1 MVAFCAVSGLDPV
14 ERALLAQ
21 IALGDDDACDV
32 LADHWEQDDPARGAL
47 LRVQRARGKA
57 PIDPELRA
65 LERALLDRHA
75 ERWLAPV
82 VAAGFERRQLVFER
96 GFLRSAPVLA
106 SDEAPGALFRL
117 SPVLHRE
124 LGRAPCNGRVFDA
137 CTLTAAGETDHVIL
151 KTVDPAWPG
160 EIYDDDILRPSA
172 VNRAAMRGY
181 ALRRDDEPNL
191 ALVLAG
197 GVHLSNVLGV
207 RSRSDPDPEP
217 RPAGRRLGIA
227 FATAIAHAACR
238 ALEALHDAGGRH
250 GALTPENI
258 LLDERG
264 GVHLLDLY
272 PSSKLFDTFMPW
284 SRELMWH
291 IPSERSIDGRSDVFS
306 LALVTCTLIDGVH
319 PLAGHAD
326 VFERIVAMRDGRL
339 SPPAHLP
346 AAIDQVLRVALADHP
361 HRYPGASAF
370 GDALADAA
378 DRARVPYGSHVIAA
392 TLGSLPKTSRSAD
405 RDQ

>member
-1 MVAFCAVSGLDPV
+1 MF
-14 ERALLAQ
+14 Q
-21 IALGDDDACDV
+21 
-32 LADHWEQDDPARGAL
+32 
-47 LRVQRARGKA
+47 
-57 PIDPELRA
+57 
-65 LERALLDRHA
+65 
-75 ERWLAPV
+75 
-82 VAAGFERRQLVFER
+82 R
-96 GFLRSAPVLA
+96 GFLRSAPVLVGH
-106 SDEAPGALFRL
+106 EAPGTLFRL
-117 SPVLHRE
+117 SPVLYRE

-137 CTLTAAGETDHVIL
+137 RTLTAGGETDHVVL
-151 KTVDPAWPG
+151 KTVDPAWRA

-172 VNRAAMRGY
+172 INRTAMRGY

-207 RSRSDPDPEP
+207 RSRGDPEHEP

-238 ALEALHDAGGRH
+238 ALEALHDAGDRH
-250 GALTPENI
+250 DALTPENI

-284 SRELMWH
+284 RRELMWYS
-291 IPSERSIDGRSDVFS
+291 SEQPLGTALDARSDVFS

-319 PLAGHAD
+319 PLAGYAG
-326 VFERIVAMRDGRL
+326 VFERIAAMRDGRL

-346 AAIDQVLRVALADHP
+346 ATIDHVLRVALADHP
-361 HRYPGASAF
+361 RRYPGAAAF

-378 DRARVPYGSHVIAA
+378 DRARVPYGRHVIAA
-392 TLGSLPKTSRSAD
+392 TLDSLPTTSRSAD
-405 RDQ
+405 RDR

>member
-1 MVAFCAVSGLDPV
+1 V
-14 ERALLAQ
+14 
-21 IALGDDDACDV
+21 IAG
-32 LADHWEQDDPARGAL
+32 H
-47 LRVQRARGKA
+47 
-57 PIDPELRA
+57 
-65 LERALLDRHA
+65 
-75 ERWLAPV
+75 
-82 VAAGFERRQLVFER
+82 
-96 GFLRSAPVLA
+96 
-106 SDEAPGALFRL
+106 EAPGTLFRL

-137 CTLTAAGETDHVIL
+137 RTLTAGGETDHVIL
-151 KTVDPAWPG
+151 KTVDPAWPA
-160 EIYDDDILRPSA
+160 EIYDDDILRPS
-172 VNRAAMRGY
+172 VINRTAMRGY

-207 RSRSDPDPEP
+207 RSRGDPEHEP

-227 FATAIAHAACR
+227 FATSIAHAACR

-258 LLDERG
+258 LLDDRG

-272 PSSKLFDTFMPW
+272 PSRRLSDTFMPW

-291 IPSERSIDGRSDVFS
+291 TCEHSLGTVLDASCDVFS

-326 VFERIVAMRDGRL
+326 VFERIVALRDGRL

-346 AAIDQVLRVALADHP
+346 AAIDHVLRVALADHP
-361 HRYPGASAF
+361 RRYPGAAAF

-378 DRARVPYGSHVIAA
+378 DRARVPYGHHVIAA
-392 TLGSLPKTSRSAD
+392 TLGCLPKTSRSAD
-405 RDQ
+405 GDR